1 MNHEF
6 FEYEKDKPYIFIP
19 VHSSTGSKV
28 NERLFSHWHE
38 ELEIAYCK
46 KGNARH
52 YINGE
57 IIDEKP
63 GHVIV
68 TNSEFMHSIMP
79 GIKDDSAIEIVTYVL
94 IIRPSFL
101 KACFPSYEEIYFSNK
116 ETLASEAIAEIF
128 ENLFELENAENSK
141 LSFLHAESLILE
153 LLYQL
158 SCKGFVKRDEVDNIN
173 VQKDI
178 ERMKGVISFI
188 KNHFREKIPQSL
200 VAEKFYFSISYFSR
214 YFKKMMGVS
223 YSEFLLNYRL
233 YKAESELVT
242 TSKSIMDIAVN
253 NGFAD
258 DRRFIISFKKKFGCT
273 PLQYR
278 KHDRSINGNF

>member
-19 VHSSTGSKV
+19 IKNCDDINV
-28 NERLFSHWHE
+28 NNRLFTHWHE
-38 ELEIAYCK
+38 ELEIAYCL
-46 KGNARH
+46 KGSARH
-52 YINGE
+52 FINGE
-57 IIDEKP
+57 ILDEKP

-79 GIKDDSAIEIVTYVL
+79 EAKDSLPDEIVTYVL
-94 IIRPSFL
+94 IIKPSFL
-101 KACFPSYEEIYFSNK
+101 KASFPAYSELYFSNK
-116 ETLASEAIAEIF
+116 QTEASSEVRQIF
-128 ENLFELENAENSK
+128 EKIFKAENADRTDM
-141 LSFLHAESLILE
+141 SFLHTEALILE
-153 LLYQL
+153 LLYHL
-158 SCKGFVKRDEVDNIN
+158 CYKGVVKRKDVDNVN

-188 KNHFREKIPQSL
+188 KNHFREKISQAF
-200 VAEKFYFSISYFSR
+200 VAERFYFSISYFSR
-214 YFKKMMGVS
+214 YFKKIMGVS
-223 YSEFLLNYRL
+223 YSEFLMNYRL

-242 TSKSIMDIAVN
+242 TSNSIMDIAVN

-278 KHDRSINGNF
+278 KCDRSINGNF

>member
-19 VHSSTGSKV
+19 VYSSTGRKV

-46 KGNARH
+46 QGNARH

-57 IIDEKP
+57 SIDEKP

-68 TNSEFMHSIMP
+68 TNSEFMHSIIP
-79 GIKDDSAIEIVTYVL
+79 ETQEDSDVKIVTYVL

-101 KACFPSYEEIYFSNK
+101 KICFPSYDEIYFSNE
-116 ETLASEAIAEIF
+116 ETLASEKIASIF
-128 ENLFELENAENSK
+128 EDLFELENAEISK
-141 LSFLHAESLILE
+141 LSFLHAESLILD
-153 LLYQL
+153 LLYHL
-158 SCKGFVKRDEVDNIN
+158 SCKGIVKRNEVDNIN

-188 KNHFREKIPQSL
+188 KEHFREKIPQAL
-200 VAEKFYFSISYFSR
+200 VAKKFYFSISYFSR

-223 YSEFLLNYRL
+223 YSEFLMNYRL
-233 YKAESELVT
+233 YKAERELVT
-242 TSKSIMDIAVN
+242 TCKSIMDIAVD

-258 DRRFIISFKKKFGCT
+258 DRRFIISFKKKFSCT

-278 KHDRSINGNF
+278 KYNWSINGNF